1 MICTNCKTQP
11 IIKPLVG
18 CKKTNP
24 VDTDKKV
31 IALLEL
37 TNSPASEQENLILQS
52 INFYWFNDPSLPKFP
67 VIDTQG
73 TLQKTIEALTK
84 YYNLGY
90 RIFFGMNRS
99 TILEGVLMWFEYH
112 PDAIGISLTSAASSL
127 AVPKNIYRM
136 VTDISTILT
145 VIPTQIENANNIY
158 YIYTEGELITEDLL
172 TVLQNN
178 PTTASKLRTYPVSGS
193 YNVSDIQ
200 TFFDT
205 YSPSSDDIVLLGL
218 FDTDNYIQLYNIG
231 LTFPGTQYTLVGT
244 IPLISSFLGTAGVE
258 LDNKYFYVESIFPN
272 TSILWRK
279 NLAALIQKYG
289 SFVSSGNLINALIMI
304 GRLKKKESIQT
315 LASHLGVL
323 EFNSVTK
330 DLKYPSYIVLKYELS
345 VNDYVKS
352 YLTFV
357 DPLLGPFSA
366 TFP

>member
-11 IIKPLVG
+11 VIKPLVG
-18 CKKTNP
+18 CKTQKGDNL
-24 VDTDKKV
+24 DKKV

-37 TNSPASEQENLILQS
+37 TNSPASQQENLILQS
-52 INFYWFNDPSLPKFP
+52 INFYWLNDPLLPKFP

-112 PDAIGISLTSAASSL
+112 PDAIGISLTSGASSL

-136 VTDISTILT
+136 VCDISTILT
-145 VIPTQIENANNIY
+145 AIPTQIQNANNIY
-158 YIYTEGELITEDLL
+158 YIYTQNELITEDLL
-172 TVLQNN
+172 NVLQTN
-178 PTTASKLRTYPVSGS
+178 PTTSGKLRTYPVSGP

-205 YSPSSDDIVLLGL
+205 YSPTSNDIVLLGL
-218 FDTDNYIQLYNIG
+218 FDTDNYIQLYNSG
-231 LTFPGTQYTLVGT
+231 LTFPGNQYTLVGT
-244 IPLISSFLGTAGVE
+244 LPLITSFSGTAGVV
-258 LDNKYFYVESIFPN
+258 LDNKYFYVDGIFPN

-279 NLAALIQKYG
+279 NLEVLIQKYS
-289 SFVSSGNLINALIMI
+289 SFVSSGNLINTLILI
-304 GRLKKKESIQT
+304 EKLKKKECIKT
-315 LASHLGVL
+315 LGSHLGVL
-323 EFNSVTK
+323 QFNSVTK
-330 DLKYPSYIVLKYELS
+330 DLQFPSYVVFKYELS

-352 YLTFV
+352 YVTFV
-357 DPLLGPFSA
+357 DPLLGSFSA
-366 TFP
+366 TFS